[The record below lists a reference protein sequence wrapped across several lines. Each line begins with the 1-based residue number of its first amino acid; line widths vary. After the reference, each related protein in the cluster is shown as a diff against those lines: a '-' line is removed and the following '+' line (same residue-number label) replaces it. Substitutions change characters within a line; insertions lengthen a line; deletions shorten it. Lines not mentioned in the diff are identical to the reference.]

1 MLDLWA
7 RDHYK
12 STVITF
18 AKTIQDILASH
29 GDDPLPKYEGRECT
43 FGLFSHTRPIAKSFL
58 RQIKAESETNEQLKE
73 WFPDVLWGNPKG
85 EAPKWSED
93 DGLIFKRKSNPKEA
107 TVEAWGL
114 VDGMPTGK
122 HFTDLVYDDV
132 VTLASVTTSDQ
143 IKKTTTALTMSYNL
157 GTQGGRRRMI
167 GTRYDGGDT
176 YQTVMDRGS
185 FAPRLHP
192 ATHDGTAEG
201 KPVFLSA
208 KAWADKKRDTDSY
221 TLSCQQ
227 LQTPQRSDGGIIKPV
242 YWREWHLDKAPHCQ
256 YILQSWDTAF
266 EVGQE
271 NDYSAR
277 TTWGVFEHET
287 EFGMRACLFLLE
299 RWKDK
304 VEFPELRRL
313 AKESYIE
320 WQPDKVLI
328 EKKASGQSLI
338 QELRRAKVPVTAWN
352 PDKYGSKLLRTHAA
366 SVVFEQGCVFYPKGK
381 GWAQEVITH
390 CAAFPKGGD
399 DDLHDTVIQAA
410 IWLRRTY
417 HLELMDEDE
426 EEEVPDTSN
435 RSLYGRR

>member
-29 GDDPLPKYEGRECT
+29 GDDPLPDYEGRECT
-43 FGLFSHTRPIAKSFL
+43 VLILSFKRPIAKSFL
-58 RQIKAESETNEQLKE
+58 RQIKVELELNEQLKE
-73 WFPDVLWGNPKG
+73 WFPDVLWKNPSA

-93 DGLIFKRKSNPKEA
+93 DGLIVKRKGNPKEA
-107 TVEAWGL
+107 TVEASGL

-122 HFTDLVYDDV
+122 HFTHLVYDDV

-157 GTQGGRRRMI
+157 GTKGGRRRMI

-176 YQTVMDRGS
+176 YRTVIERGS
-185 FAPRLHP
+185 FKPRLHP
-192 ATHDGTAEG
+192 ATDNGTKEG
-201 KPVFLSA
+201 KPVFLSEQ
-208 KAWADKKRDTDSY
+208 AWADKKRDTDGY

-227 LQTPQRSDGGIIKPV
+227 LQNPQVADGGIIKPV
-242 YWREWHLDKAPHCQ
+242 YWRKWPHKQAPSCI

-287 EFGMRACLFLLE
+287 EVGVRACLFLLE
-299 RWKDK
+299 RWKEK

-313 AKESYIE
+313 AREVYIE

-338 QELRRAKVPVTAWN
+338 QELRRNKIPVHAWN

-366 SVVFEQGCVFYPKGK
+366 SVVFEQGCVFYPDKP
-381 GWAQEVITH
+381 WAQEVIDE
-390 CAAFPKGGD
+390 CAKFPKGAH
-399 DDLHDTVIQAA
+399 DDLHDCTIQAA
-410 IWLRRTY
+410 LWLRRTY
-417 HLELMDEDE
+417 HLELMDEDDE
-426 EEEVPDTSN
+426 EPDTTYTQS
-435 RSLYGRR
+435 RALYGRR